1 MAPFTACLAF
11 LCCWNAAGLVGA
23 ADAADDSLS
32 TDSLGQATR
41 PGAAGTA
48 AAGEHVSS
56 RSVGVH
62 GVSGTWKGDVAN
74 TTTVRWSAGTAVLG
88 SELYAVGGFSTIS
101 STGGGGPGGG
111 GERSGPFAT
120 SLGLVTAERF
130 NQTSKIWTRIH
141 SMAAARQ
148 QPGVAALNGLLYAVG
163 TGNGEVYDPKA
174 NLWSPIAPLL
184 TARSSTAAAALKGLL

>member
-1 MAPFTACLAF
+1 
-11 LCCWNAAGLVGA
+11 VGA
-23 ADAADDSLS
+23 ADAADAALS

-41 PGAAGTA
+41 PGAAAVA
-48 AAGEHVSS
+48 AAGAHVPRPS
-56 RSVGVH
+56 RRVGVQ

-111 GERSGPFAT
+111 GERSEPFAT
-120 SLGLVTAERF
+120 SLGLATAERF
-130 NQTSKIWTRIH
+130 NQTSKKWTRIH

-184 TARSSTAAAALKGLL
+184 TARSTTAAAALKGLL